1 MKDEKGKLY
10 KKNIFLNGKIAD
22 IKKEQGRFMK
32 ELKKIGF

>member
-1 MKDEKGKLY
+1 LKEEKGKLERKNTFLD
-10 KKNIFLNGKIAD
+10 KKVSD